1 MFRQVPTSSD
11 ESWPTIVSSTGKWY
25 RNWPEHARTNIE
37 IQWSMVGKK
46 KVENAWWPQSLGFG
60 TENCW
65 KVFGSEMFRA
75 QILTVFLHALLVK
88 FKALMHFVLKMSTNP
103 RTTFETFT
111 HQSVHHVW
119 CLEKVVLSSTKRFQD
134 ILAYILLIFSV
145 CANIHWSLGSEC
157 KTKLIS
163 KWTVFDTGA

>member
-145 CANIHWSLGSEC
+145 CANIHWSLWSEC